1 MPRDQRVLRAAAGLL
16 FLLLAA
22 CNLSVPQA
30 TPTVA
35 PTRTPSQTPF
45 FTATATAWPT
55 FTPTFTASPTL
66 TPSPTPT
73 LPPTETP
80 SGTPTETPTGTP
92 SPTLTSTASETP
104 TGTPSPTL
112 TSTPSETPTGTPS
125 PTLTSTPSETP
136 TGTPSPTL
144 TSTPSETPTGTPS
157 PTLTPLP
164 TIGPTVTPAPTLTPS
179 PTVTVEPLTPV
190 QPLGLPPTPDERAI
204 AFAATLTAIAGAATA
219 QAEATA
225 LAQTQ
230 IAELPTLVPIELPTI
245 DATPTF
251 ITAAPGTLPAVEVTL
266 PPEAFQTPADFG
278 PAAPTPIPSPEPL
291 LQPTAIIPRMIAPT
305 APPEIFALPPET
317 RAFTLTTAGGL
328 SGALIEAPGGIA
340 VRFAQHPLNPFR
352 FAVIDPIGL
361 LYQVRDTRVGGRERF
376 EASPF
381 SAFTPGT
388 PEENSAY
395 VTQVAWSPDGTML
408 AFLVDSLAAERD
420 GRRPP
425 ALNDGL
431 WLMYFDGER
440 QAGPAVHLFRACP
453 YEGAPVCDLVDR
465 TAGPYQYRA
474 RAFRWNAQS
483 SGLLVELDL
492 FEDPIYPR
500 AVVPLAVTSAQA
512 AGSSLRD
519 VFRYDGATWS
529 PDGRSLLLHGNG
541 EDRRVGVRRLP
552 FPVPDPPLAALLI
565 DAAAVGLASVAGA
578 VERADGSLL
587 LIGSPLG
594 PDSAQAL
601 YRASATQVTPIGGPI
616 GMAPPS
622 RIDWSPDRSAALVVT
637 PGIVEGAPIRYFVAS
652 EDGRVE
658 EITLAVAGA
667 LAVEWSQ

>member
-1 MPRDQRVLRAAAGLL
+1 M
-16 FLLLAA
+16 
-22 CNLSVPQA
+22 
-30 TPTVA
+30 
-35 PTRTPSQTPF
+35 
-45 FTATATAWPT
+45 TA
-55 FTPTFTASPTL
+55 
-66 TPSPTPT
+66 
-73 LPPTETP
+73 
-80 SGTPTETPTGTP
+80 
-92 SPTLTSTASETP
+92 
-104 TGTPSPTL
+104 
-112 TSTPSETPTGTPS
+112 
-125 PTLTSTPSETP
+125 
-136 TGTPSPTL
+136 
-144 TSTPSETPTGTPS
+144 
-157 PTLTPLP
+157 
-164 TIGPTVTPAPTLTPS
+164 
-179 PTVTVEPLTPV
+179 EPLVPV
-190 QPLGLPPTPDERAI
+190 QPLGLPPTPDERAV

-225 LAQTQ
+225 VAQTQ

-251 ITAAPGTLPAVEVTL
+251 ITAAPGTPPAVEVTL
-266 PPEAFQTPADFG
+266 PPEAFQTPADFV
-278 PAAPTPIPSPEPL
+278 PAAPTPLPSPEPL

-317 RAFTLTTAGGL
+317 RAFTLTTIGGL
-328 SGALIEAPGGIA
+328 SGALMEAPGGIA

-352 FAVIDPIGL
+352 FAVIDPVGL
-361 LYQVRDTRVGGRERF
+361 LYQVRDTRTGGRERF

-381 SAFTPGT
+381 SAFTPGA

-431 WLMYFDGER
+431 WLMFFDGER

-474 RAFRWNAQS
+474 RAFRWNEQS

-492 FEDPIYPR
+492 FEDSIYPR
-500 AVVPLAVTSAQA
+500 AVVPLAVTPAQT

-529 PDGRSLLLHGNG
+529 PDGRSLLLHGGG
-541 EDRRVGVRRLP
+541 EDRRAGVRRLP
-552 FPVPDPPLAALLI
+552 FPVPDPPLAAPLI
-565 DAAAVGLASVAGA
+565 DTATAGLAYVASA

-601 YRASATQVTPIGGPI
+601 YRASAGQVTPLGGPI

-637 PGIVEGAPIRYFVAS
+637 PGIVEGAPVRYFVAS

-667 LAVEWSQ
+667 LAVEWSR